1 MLMGMNGKAGDIE
14 RDLMEAARP
23 DKVEVLASFFKSGC
37 GEYGEGDVFIGVSV
51 PDNRRVA
58 RRHLD
63 AGLDDVRRLLQSPVH
78 EVRLCAL
85 LVLVEQYKRGDAARR
100 REIYD
105 FYLTVTDRINNWDLV
120 DLSCQYI
127 IGPQLMD
134 GGDRSVL
141 VKLAA
146 SESMWRRRIAV
157 VSTLWMVRCGETD
170 DAIGIC
176 TMLLGD
182 REDLIRKACGWVL
195 REVGKKDKGR
205 LTAFLDRHA
214 GDMSR
219 TTLRYAIERFDRD
232 ERMHYMRLGK

>member
-1 MLMGMNGKAGDIE
+1 MGMNGKAGDIE

-37 GEYGEGDVFIGVSV
+37 GEYGEGDMFIGVSV

-78 EVRLCAL
+78 EVRLCGL
-85 LVLVEQYKRGDAARR
+85 LIIVEQYRRGDAARR

-141 VKLAA
+141 VMLAT

-157 VSTLWMVRCGETD
+157 VSTLWMVRHGEVD

>member
-1 MLMGMNGKAGDIE
+1 M
-14 RDLMEAARP
+14 
-23 DKVEVLASFFKSGC
+23 
-37 GEYGEGDVFIGVSV
+37 

-141 VKLAA
+141 VMLAA

-157 VSTLWMVRCGETD
+157 VSTLWMVRCGEVD

-176 TMLLGD
+176 TMLLDD

-232 ERMHYMRLGK
+232 ERAHYMRLGK

>member
-1 MLMGMNGKAGDIE
+1 MGMNGKAGDIE

-85 LVLVEQYKRGDAARR
+85 LVLVEQYRRGDAAWR

-134 GGDRSVL
+134 GDDRSVL
-141 VKLAA
+141 VMLAA

-157 VSTLWMVRCGETD
+157 VSTLWMVRHGEVD

-232 ERMHYMRLGK
+232 ERAHYMRLGK

>member
-1 MLMGMNGKAGDIE
+1 MGMNVKAGDIE

-23 DKVEVLASFFKSGC
+23 DKVEVLASFFKSGR

-105 FYLTVTDRINNWDLV
+105 FYLTVTNRINNWDLV

-141 VKLAA
+141 VMLAA

>member
-1 MLMGMNGKAGDIE
+1 MGMNGKAGDIE

-37 GEYGEGDVFIGVSV
+37 GEYGEGDIFIGVSV

-78 EVRLCAL
+78 EVRLCGL
-85 LVLVEQYKRGDAARR
+85 LIIVEQYRRGDAARR

-141 VKLAA
+141 VMLAT

-157 VSTLWMVRCGETD
+157 VSTLWMVRHGEVD

-195 REVGKKDKGR
+195 REVGKKDKSR